1 MALDH
6 LLRTY
11 GQPPSEISVLLTTD
25 ERIRDLNRQ
34 YRGQDEATDVLT
46 FPGPETPGALLG
58 DIAISVPFAERQAGE
73 RGIPLEREV
82 VFLALHGGLH
92 LLGFED
98 ETDLGRDDMVRR
110 MNEAAAVLGL
120 EPDPAWSSIH
130 PEGGPE

>member
-11 GQPPSEISVLLTTD
+11 GREPSEISVLLTTD
-25 ERIRDLNRQ
+25 ERMRDLNRQ

-46 FPGPETPGALLG
+46 FPGPEMPGAPLG

-73 RGIPLEREV
+73 RGIPLGREL

-92 LLGFED
+92 LLGYED
-98 ETDLGRDDMVRR
+98 ETDTGRDDMVRR
-110 MNEAAAVLGL
+110 MNVVALELGC

-130 PEGGPE
+130 PEGGSE